1 MADVCVVHLVWAPL
15 GAEPL
20 RRFAA
25 SYRAHPAGLDHRL
38 VLLFKGF
45 GDDGPTAAHREA
57 AAALDH
63 APMTYDRPTFD
74 LPAYAAAAADLDA
87 AHVCFL
93 NSESVLVA
101 DGWLAALHDAL
112 RDPAVGAV
120 GATGSYESPRSINP
134 LRRRRW
140 PRFPNPHLRTNA
152 FMLAR
157 ELMVELRWPE
167 VRTKSRAWELES
179 GRAGLTRQV
188 WARGRRTLVV
198 GRDGTAY
205 PPPEW
210 PRSATFRSG
219 GQANLLVADNRTR
232 QWEQADPELR
242 ARLTHLAW
250 GDDPQAAAAAVA
262 RLQSADGSG
271 GPRRGS
277 GA

>member
-15 GAEPL
+15 GPEPL

-25 SYRAHPAGLDHRL
+25 SYRTHPAGLDHRL

-45 GDDGPTAAHREA
+45 GDDGPTAAHLEA
-57 AAALDH
+57 VADLAYER
-63 APMTYDRPTFD
+63 MTYDRPTFD
-74 LPAYAAAAADLDA
+74 LPAYAAAAAALDA
-87 AHVCFL
+87 SHVCFL
-93 NSESVLVA
+93 NSESELA
-101 DGWLAALHDAL
+101 GDGWLAVLHAALDD
-112 RDPAVGAV
+112 RAVGAV

-152 FMLAR
+152 FMLGR
-157 ELMVELRWPE
+157 ELMVGLRWPE

-179 GRAGLTRQV
+179 GRAGFTRQV
-188 WARGRRTLVV
+188 WSHRLHTLVV

-205 PPPEW
+205 QPPEW
-210 PRSATFRSG
+210 PASATFRSG
-219 GQANLLVADNRTR
+219 DQSNLLIADKRTR
-232 QWEQADPELR
+232 QWVQADADLR
-242 ARLTHLAW
+242 ARLSRLAW
-250 GDDPQAAAAAVA
+250 GDDPEAAAAAV
-262 RLQSADGSG
+262 RRQSLGRNG